1 MARAA
6 RWARNGIIVRDDP
19 SLLSDQDLYLF
30 NEGTHLRL
38 WEKLGAHPVDGGTYF
53 AVWAPNAERVSVIGE
68 FNDWDPERHPLRS
81 RDRSGV
87 WEGVV
92 PGVSRGARYKY
103 RVTSRYGGYRVDKA
117 DPLGLYHESPPQT
130 ASRVWSLEYAWG
142 DGTWMADRGAR
153 DALRSRVRLPSLLL
167 RLPGRK
173 RRPGDLSGL
182 GIVRHRRDRFHAR
195 QAAAADG
202 TSVHGSLRATRSWL
216 LRPPRATG
224 RLGWCSSSTRCTST
238 ASASSSTGSVT
249 STDAHG
255 LG

>member
-1 MARAA
+1 M
-6 RWARNGIIVRDDP
+6 RDDP

-53 AVWAPNAERVSVIGE
+53 AVWAPNAERVSVIGD

-153 DALRSRVRLPSLLL
+153 DAHHAPMSDLRDASRLVAAEPGHPEPAARLSRARAAARRVRA
-167 RLPGRK
+167 
-173 RRPGDLSGL
+173 
-182 GIVRHRRDRFHAR
+182 RH
-195 QAAAADG
+195 
-202 TSVHGSLRATRSWL
+202 
-216 LRPPRATG
+216 
-224 RLGWCSSSTRCTST
+224 
-238 ASASSSTGSVT
+238 SASRTSSCCR
-249 STDAHG
+249 
-255 LG
+255 